1 MVCRACG
8 NTDFEEIELNGEGS
22 VLTWTRVFNLPEGYM
37 VPYLCFAIVKFDD
50 TGLVVSGR
58 IDSDDP
64 QIGMRVKSTVAIVKE
79 TEVDHYGFIF
89 EPVS

>member
-8 NTDFEEIELNGEGS
+8 NRDFEEIELNGEGT

-79 TEVDHYGFIF
+79 TEIDHYGFIF
-89 EPVS
+89 EPVN